1 MDTGIAVRT
10 VSNVAA
16 TDYARSTSAP
26 VQEAVKTELDPS
38 KSVTASATGDKARND
53 LLSGRDSSLNREYI
67 IDPETRE
74 VIFRIMDTRTRQVVR
89 QVPDQALLRMRAYA
103 KAIANGQSPTSAEL
117 QTDTQ
122 A

>member
-16 TDYARSTSAP
+16 TDYARPASAP
-26 VQEAVKTELDPS
+26 VQEAVRTVLDPA
-38 KSVTASATGDKARND
+38 KSVTATATGDKPRND
-53 LLSGRDSSLNREYI
+53 LLSGRDASLNRQFV
-67 IDPETRE
+67 IDPQTRE

-89 QVPDQALLRMRAYA
+89 QVPDQALMRMRAYA
-103 KAIANGQSPTSAEL
+103 RALADGKTPNSAEL
-117 QTDTQ
+117 LMDTE